1 MEERNISE
9 QESLQL
15 IQEMIGKAKSHY
27 HESGASAILW
37 GAVIG
42 TCGLVSFAQLQ
53 WDFSIGFDIWILTL
67 AAIIPG
73 IWINIRSARKRTVKT
88 HTGAAIDVVWNVFG
102 ISIVCLVLYG
112 NIIPSVS
119 ERLFANENIEL
130 LSHNM
135 LTGETKKYW
144 PGTLSISS
152 VFLIIYA
159 FPTLATG
166 WISKFKPM
174 IIGAIVCY
182 CFFMASLFTPFKY
195 DMLLSGLAGIGNW
208 LIPGLLLNRRYRKAK
223 SAHV

>member
-9 QESLQL
+9 QEGLQL

-27 HESGASAILW
+27 HESGANAILW

-42 TCGLVSFAQLQ
+42 TCGLVSFAEQQ
-53 WDFSIGFDIWILTL
+53 WGFSIGFDIWFLTL

-73 IWINIRSARKRTVKT
+73 VWLNIRASKKRIVKT
-88 HTGAAIDVVWNVFG
+88 HTESAIDIVWNVFG
-102 ISIVCLVLYG
+102 ISVVCVVLYG
-112 NIIPSVS
+112 NIIHTVS
-119 ERLFANENIEL
+119 EQFFAKQNIEL
-130 LSHNM
+130 LSHNV

-144 PGTLSISS
+144 PTALSLSS

-174 IIGAIVCY
+174 ITGAIVCY
-182 CFFMASLFTPFKY
+182 CFFIISLFVPFKY
-195 DMLLSGLAGIGNW
+195 DMLLCGLAGIGNW
-208 LIPGLLLNRRYRKAK
+208 LIPGLLLNARYRKAK